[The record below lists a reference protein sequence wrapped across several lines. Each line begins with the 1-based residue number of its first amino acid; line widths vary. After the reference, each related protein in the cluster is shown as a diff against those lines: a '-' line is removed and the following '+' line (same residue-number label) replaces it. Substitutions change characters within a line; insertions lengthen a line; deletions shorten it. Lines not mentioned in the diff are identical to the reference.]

1 MAQFDMSGQQVKG
14 NQNIA
19 GRDQYNAGR
28 DQYIAKRDMNFGA
41 VQNTAD
47 LVAALEGL
55 KEEVAKAKGSGI
67 IDKKKATDVEYQITK
82 AVQEAEEPKP
92 DKKTILDHLTTAK
105 SFIED
110 VAAAGGLVTTI
121 VGAIEAVQKLIS

>member
-1 MAQFDMSGQQVKG
+1 MAQFDMSGQNVQG
-14 NQNIA
+14 NQNNA

-28 DQYIAKRDMNFGA
+28 DLYRAQRDMNFGA

-47 LVAALEGL
+47 LADLLEGL
-55 KEEVAKAKGSGI
+55 KEEVTRAKGSGI

-82 AVQEAEEPKP
+82 AAQEAEESKP

-105 SFIED
+105 TFIED
-110 VAAAGGLVTTI
+110 IALAGGLVTTI
-121 VGAIEAVQKLIS
+121 VGAIEAVQKIIS